1 MCPPPGSSDG
11 SDGSRFGAR
20 ASLWVHQLESDSE
33 PLPAVTASSPGPAR
47 VLDVDRNSLI
57 YIGGLGAHG
66 QVSPAE
72 GHACAGVR
80 PRVISVCVGRQ
91 RPAALRSSTFQGC
104 LGEASLNERN
114 VGLWNYDSREGECG
128 GCFSRYRSKVTGLRP
143 ARTESPVRLCQS
155 ADGGDLLP
163 LRRLWILAGP
173 EVSPGNLHLRR
184 PAVQNAV
191 TRRTAAVP
199 GLQQHGTNTH
209 TRLTWDQLPQW
220 VESSASQD
228 TSFQTSTCLDQSVL
242 V

>member
-1 MCPPPGSSDG
+1 MGSSAG
-11 SDGSRFGAR
+11 
-20 ASLWVHQLESDSE
+20 V
-33 PLPAVTASSPGPAR
+33 
-47 VLDVDRNSLI
+47 
-57 YIGGLGAHG
+57 GLGAPPCSHG
-66 QVSPAE
+66 ELAGAGPGSRRGQKLFDLHRGAGSTRTGKPCR
-72 GHACAGVR
+72 GTRLRRCASTGNKC
-80 PRVISVCVGRQ
+80 VCVGRQ

-143 ARTESPVRLCQS
+143 TRTESPVRLCQS

>member
-80 PRVISVCVGRQ
+80 PRVISVCVCVAPASCGAALVHLPGLSGRSLPERAQ
-91 RPAALRSSTFQGC
+91 RRPLELRQQGGRVWRLLQQVQVKGHRPA
-104 LGEASLNERN
+104 
-114 VGLWNYDSREGECG
+114 SR
-128 GCFSRYRSKVTGLRP
+128 
-143 ARTESPVRLCQS
+143 
-155 ADGGDLLP
+155 
-163 LRRLWILAGP
+163 
-173 EVSPGNLHLRR
+173 
-184 PAVQNAV
+184 
-191 TRRTAAVP
+191 
-199 GLQQHGTNTH
+199 
-209 TRLTWDQLPQW
+209 
-220 VESSASQD
+220 
-228 TSFQTSTCLDQSVL
+228 
-242 V
+242 